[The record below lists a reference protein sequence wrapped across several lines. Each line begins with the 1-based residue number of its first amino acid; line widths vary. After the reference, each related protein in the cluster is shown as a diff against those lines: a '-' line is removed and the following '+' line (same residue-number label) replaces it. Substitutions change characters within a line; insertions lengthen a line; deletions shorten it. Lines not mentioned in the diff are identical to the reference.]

1 MQRLLVVLLLL
12 APVALPGLAHASPPD
27 PTWIQGIYDDADGD
41 DIVSL
46 IASGTGHLP
55 PAAPT
60 DLPFIA
66 RLVARLT
73 PTLER
78 MPLGLWA
85 SAASP
90 RAPPAP

>member
-1 MQRLLVVLLLL
+1 MKRLLVTLLLL

-41 DIVSL
+41 DVVTL
-46 IASGTGHLP
+46 IASGTGHAAA
-55 PAAPT
+55 AAPT
-60 DLPFIA
+60 DPPFIA

-73 PTLER
+73 PTPER
-78 MPLGLWA
+78 RSLGLWA
-85 SAASP
+85 SAAPP

>member
-12 APVALPGLAHASPPD
+12 APVALPGFAHASPPD
-27 PTWIQGIYDDADGD
+27 PTWIHGIYDDGDGD
-41 DIVSL
+41 DVVSR
-46 IASGTGHLP
+46 IASGTGH
-55 PAAPT
+55 
-60 DLPFIA
+60 A

-73 PTLER
+73 PTPER

-85 SAASP
+85 SAAPP

>member
-27 PTWIQGIYDDADGD
+27 PTWIHGIYDDGDGD
-41 DIVSL
+41 DVVSR
-46 IASGTGHLP
+46 IASGTGHA
-55 PAAPT
+55 PATAPT

-66 RLVARLT
+66 GLVARLT

>member
-27 PTWIQGIYDDADGD
+27 PTWIQGIYADGD
-41 DIVSL
+41 GDDVVSR
-46 IASGTGHLP
+46 IASGTGHA
-55 PAAPT
+55 PATAPT

-73 PTLER
+73 PTPER

-85 SAASP
+85 SAAPP

>member
-27 PTWIQGIYDDADGD
+27 PTWIPGIYDDADGD

-46 IASGTGHLP
+46 ITSGTGHLP

>member
-1 MQRLLVVLLLL
+1 MKRLLVVLLLL

-41 DIVSL
+41 DIVAL

-55 PAAPT
+55 AAAPT

-90 RAPPAP
+90 RAPPAR

>member
-27 PTWIQGIYDDADGD
+27 PAWIQGIYDDRDGD
-41 DIVSL
+41 DVVSR
-46 IASGTGHLP
+46 IASGTGP
-55 PAAPT
+55 TPATAPT
-60 DLPFIA
+60 DLPFIV

-73 PTLER
+73 PTPER

-85 SAASP
+85 SAAQP

>member
-1 MQRLLVVLLLL
+1 MKRLLVVLLLL

-27 PTWIQGIYDDADGD
+27 PAWIQGIDGDGD
-41 DIVSL
+41 DIVTL
-46 IASGTGHLP
+46 IASGSGSL
-55 PAAPT
+55 PAAAPI
-60 DLPFIA
+60 DLRVIA

-73 PTLER
+73 LTPER

-85 SAASP
+85 TAASP

>member
-27 PTWIQGIYDDADGD
+27 PTWIQGIYDDGDGD
-41 DIVSL
+41 DVVSR
-46 IASGTGHLP
+46 IASGTGP
-55 PAAPT
+55 TPATAPT

-66 RLVARLT
+66 QLVTRLT
-73 PTLER
+73 PTPER

>member
-27 PTWIQGIYDDADGD
+27 PTWIQGISDDGD
-41 DIVSL
+41 GDEVVSR
-46 IASGTGHLP
+46 IASGTG
-55 PAAPT
+55 PAPATAPT

-73 PTLER
+73 PTPER
-78 MPLGLWA
+78 MLLGLWA
-85 SAASP
+85 SAAPP